1 MKNILLV
8 ENDTINAMIMKA
20 YLAADH
26 KVDSVVSGQ
35 EAISKTLEKKYDL
48 ILMDINLG
56 QGMDG
61 LVTAKKIRENENY
74 KNIPIV
80 AVTAFAME
88 GDKEDFLNNGCTH
101 YISKPFLKEDL
112 LQLIESMNLD

>member
-8 ENDTINAMIMKA
+8 ENDTINTMIMKA
-20 YLAADH
+20 YLTNDH
-26 KVDSVVSGQ
+26 KVDCVVDGE
-35 EAISKTLEKKYDL
+35 EAIRMAMENKYDV

-61 LVTAKKIRENENY
+61 LVTARKIRENEKY
-74 KNIPIV
+74 KNTPIV

-88 GDKEDFLNNGCTH
+88 GDREDFLHNGCTH
-101 YISKPFLKEDL
+101 YISKPFLKEEL

>member
-8 ENDTINAMIMKA
+8 QNDTINSMIMKA

-26 KVDSVVSGQ
+26 QVHCVVEGE
-35 EAISKTLEKKYDL
+35 EAIRKTLEKQYDV

-56 QGMDG
+56 QGIDG

-74 KNIPIV
+74 KNTPIV
-80 AVTAFAME
+80 AVTAFAMI

-101 YISKPFLKEDL
+101 YISKPFLKEEL
-112 LQLIESMNLD
+112 LQLIESMDLD